1 MKIYLGALLL
11 TLGSTPLALAQDA
24 PKPAAKQPAAKPLS
38 SVALTLG
45 KTYGQTI
52 LLDTLLTMEK
62 TTFVAKTDASEE
74 TLEETL
80 TKLVK
85 TLPAG
90 AAWAKVYLPEP
101 PPGKKYTGDA
111 VARYVMAQATLF
123 GKAGES
129 KPGKIELLGKQV
141 PDAEAEPMVAG
152 LKLKPYYVLS
162 SPARRF
168 AGAGAGPLGGMLKNG
183 ASDIMGPLLKQLG
196 VSDPKD
202 IPPGSYKISIPGP
215 DGTMM
220 DGNVNVMDDGNG
232 NRAVAISI
240 GKPGGGQ

>member
-1 MKIYLGALLL
+1 MLL
-11 TLGSTPLALAQDA
+11 TLGTAPIALAQDA
-24 PKPAAKQPAAKPLS
+24 PKSAAKQPAAKPLS
-38 SVALTLG
+38 SVVLALG

-52 LLDTLLTMEK
+52 LLDTPLTMEK
-62 TTFVAKTDASEE
+62 TTFVAKTDSSEA

-80 TKLVK
+80 TNLVK

-111 VARYVMAQATLF
+111 VAGYVMAQATLF

-129 KPGKIELLGKQV
+129 KPGKIELLGKQF

-162 SPARRF
+162 APNRRL
-168 AGAGAGPLGGMLKNG
+168 AGAGALAGMMKGGPG
-183 ASDIMGPLLKQLG
+183 DIMGPLLKQLG
-196 VSDPKD
+196 VTDPKD
-202 IPPGSYKISIPGP
+202 IPPGTYKISIPGP
-215 DGTMM
+215 DGTPM
-220 DGNVNVMDDGNG
+220 DGSVTVDDDGSG
-232 NRAVAISI
+232 NRRMMVSV

>member
-1 MKIYLGALLL
+1 MKIFLGAMLL
-11 TLGSTPLALAQDA
+11 TLGSAPLALAQGA
-24 PKPAAKQPAAKPLS
+24 PPAAKQAAAAKPLS
-38 SVALTLG
+38 SVVLGLG
-45 KTYGQTI
+45 KTFGQTI
-52 LLDTLLTMEK
+52 LLDTPLSLEK
-62 TTFVAKTDASEE
+62 TTFAPKTGESDA

-85 TLPAG
+85 TLPSG

-111 VARYVMAQATLF
+111 VAGYVMAQAALF

-129 KPGKIELLGKQV
+129 KPGKIELLGKQL

-152 LKLKPYYVLS
+152 LKLVPYYILS
-162 SPARRF
+162 APTRRL
-168 AGAGAGPLGGMLKNG
+168 AGAGALAGMMKDG
-183 ASDIMGPLLKQLG
+183 ANDIMGPLLKQLG
-196 VSDPKD
+196 VTDPKD
-202 IPPGSYKISIPGP
+202 IPPGTYKISIPGP

-232 NRAVAISI
+232 HRAVAISV
-240 GKPGGGQ
+240 GKPGGQ